1 MNTLFNWSFSFL
13 PIGDCITKR
22 LVKKREEKE
31 WFLNFH
37 MYIFPHPLL
46 KKRKF
51 FRPLSIV
58 PPACPNQLID
68 CFLQFQLFVYLH
80 IFMFRPI
87 LSPLSCYNYSRWWEI
102 WKNLFVLHLYIV
114 KIVLLGKEKTF
125 RYKNPECSKKIIEQF
140 KKKMHTIDAI
150 FVKY

>member
-1 MNTLFNWSFSFL
+1 MTMQNNFDGNFWIKKKKFNFFFEMNTLFNWSFSFL

-87 LSPLSCYNYSRWWEI
+87 LSLSCYNYSRWWEI
-102 WKNLFVLHLYIV
+102 WKIYL
-114 KIVLLGKEKTF
+114 
-125 RYKNPECSKKIIEQF
+125 CC
-140 KKKMHTIDAI
+140 I
-150 FVKY
+150 FIYCKDCTW